1 LSTPADR
8 WLDPWL
14 ALVAARAAGQPI
26 LELGCGA
33 GRDTEVLAGAGHL
46 VVALDLSAAQVEAAR
61 SRAPS
66 AQLYCQDVRDPF
78 PACAARARVVVASLS
93 LHYFGWDETVALV
106 ERIRELLL
114 PAGLLLCRLNSTNDV
129 YYGAVGHPEIEK
141 DYFLV
146 DGRPKRFFDRVTVET
161 LFAAGWRTLSLQE
174 QTVQRYA
181 RPKVLWE
188 IVAESVDDTGVRRGV
203 CGSLKPRSVTG

>member
-1 LSTPADR
+1 MTSRADR

-14 ALVAARAAGQPI
+14 TLVAARAAGQPI

-33 GRDTEVLAGAGHL
+33 GRDTEVLTGAGHP
-46 VVALDLSAAQVEAAR
+46 VVALDLSPSQVDAAR

-78 PACAARARVVVASLS
+78 PTCAAQALVVVASLS
-93 LHYFGWDETVALV
+93 LHYFCWCETVALV

-129 YYGAVGHPEIEK
+129 HHGAVGHPEIEK
-141 DYFLV
+141 DYYLV
-146 DGRPKRFFDRVTVET
+146 DGQPKRFFDRVAVEE
-161 LFAAGWRTLSLQE
+161 LFADGWHTLSLRE

-188 IVAESVDDTGVRRGV
+188 IVAESVA
-203 CGSLKPRSVTG
+203 

>member
-1 LSTPADR
+1 LSTPADP
-8 WLDPWL
+8 WLDRWL

-46 VVALDLSAAQVEAAR
+46 VVALDLSPSQIEAAR

-66 AQLYCQDVRDPF
+66 AQLSCQDVRDPF
-78 PACAARARVVVASLS
+78 PAAAARASVVVASLS
-93 LHYFGWDETVALV
+93 LHYFTWSETVALV
-106 ERIRELLL
+106 QRIRELLL
-114 PAGLLLCRLNSTNDV
+114 PDGLLLCRLNSTNDV
-129 YYGAVGHPEIEK
+129 HHGAVGHPEIEK
-141 DYFLV
+141 DYYLV
-146 DGRPKRFFDRVTVET
+146 DGQPKRFFDRATVET
-161 LFAAGWRTLSLQE
+161 LFADGWRTLSLQE

-188 IVAESVDDTGVRRGV
+188 IVVETVA
-203 CGSLKPRSVTG
+203 